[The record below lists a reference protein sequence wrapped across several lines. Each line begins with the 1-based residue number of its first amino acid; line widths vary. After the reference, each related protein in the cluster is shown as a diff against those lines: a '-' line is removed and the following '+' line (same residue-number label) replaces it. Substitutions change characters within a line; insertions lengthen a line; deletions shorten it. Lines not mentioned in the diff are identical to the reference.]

1 MTDKPNF
8 VLIPDNAPPSK
19 PPEPPQSGGVLAR
32 LWTVATAT
40 LKDPVTALSS
50 ALGQAE
56 PPAET
61 GTPARPRLVFAVDA
75 TASREP
81 AWATAR
87 QVTDA
92 LVKALPGE
100 LDVAL
105 AVHGGSRV
113 HTFTAFT
120 DDPAKLRDRA
130 AGVVC
135 EAGLTR
141 LLPILETALKRPAVR
156 VVVYIGDVFE
166 ESLHHGRRLA
176 DAMGKRDT
184 KLIVL
189 HDTADPTARRDA
201 EVFWDLA
208 KRTGGCVLPFDANAP
223 GRLRDL
229 LSAVAVY
236 AVGGEKLLQERRH
249 ELPGALALLEHL
261 GKGS

>member
-8 VLIPDNAPPSK
+8 ILIADDTPPAT
-19 PPEPPQSGGVLAR
+19 PARTGGILAR
-32 LWTVATAT
+32 MRNTVTGA
-40 LKDPVTALSS
+40 VTNAAGGLLSALSH
-50 ALGQAE
+50 AE
-56 PPAET
+56 PPAEVS
-61 GTPARPRLVFAVDA
+61 TPARPRLVFAVDA

-81 AWATAR
+81 AWAAAR

-113 HTFTAFT
+113 HTFTGFT
-120 DDPAKLRDRA
+120 SSGATLRDRA
-130 AGVVC
+130 AGVDC
-135 EAGLTR
+135 AAGLTR
-141 LLPILETALKRPAVR
+141 LLPILSTSLKRPAVR

-166 ESLHHGRRLA
+166 ESVPVGRQLA
-176 DAMGKRDT
+176 DSMGAQGM

-189 HDTADPTARRDA
+189 HDTADPGARRDA

-223 GRLRDL
+223 NRLRDI

-236 AVGGEKLLQERRH
+236 AVGGEKLLRERRH
-249 ELPGALALLEHL
+249 ALPGAVALLDHL
-261 GKGS
+261 GKRQ